1 MNKEQMD
8 LKMIEYLQT
17 EETSVK
23 RSISDL
29 EGTISTFK
37 DSDKV
42 SSLPDV
48 VTSQAVPNIPHWE
61 SELELLHY
69 KLEWLESQIYYF
81 GEDARQ
87 KESLKQCVEEL
98 KKSGKWYGTYK
109 G

>member
-8 LKMIEYLQT
+8 LQMISYLQS
-17 EETSVK
+17 EEHSVK

-87 KESLKQCVEEL
+87 KESLQRSIEFLKQRGE
-98 KKSGKWYGTYK
+98 Y
-109 G
+109 

>member
-8 LKMIEYLQT
+8 LQMMEYLQSEKSKVIRGIT
-17 EETSVK
+17 
-23 RSISDL
+23 DL

-37 DSDKV
+37 DSEKV

-61 SELELLHY
+61 SEVELLKY

-87 KESLKQCVEEL
+87 KESLQRTIEFLKQRGE
-98 KKSGKWYGTYK
+98 Y
-109 G
+109 

>member
-8 LKMIEYLQT
+8 LKMIEYLKS
-17 EETSVK
+17 EEHSVK

-42 SSLPDV
+42 STLPDV
-48 VTSQAVPNIPHWE
+48 VTSQAVPSIPHWE
-61 SELELLHY
+61 SELELLKY

-87 KESLKQCVEEL
+87 KESLQRSIEFLKQRGE
-98 KKSGKWYGTYK
+98 Y
-109 G
+109 